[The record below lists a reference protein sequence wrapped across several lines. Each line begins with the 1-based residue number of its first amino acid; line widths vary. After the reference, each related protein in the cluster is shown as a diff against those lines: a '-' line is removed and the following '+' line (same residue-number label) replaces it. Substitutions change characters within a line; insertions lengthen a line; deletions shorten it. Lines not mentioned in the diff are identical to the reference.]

1 MYALIGTKYW
11 ALIKTNEFKNEFH
24 KIDEFSRLTVS
35 LVIGDNMK
43 ISRYNVAT
51 ENPATGELILFNTLY
66 GSTVVIEP
74 TNRCDVI
81 TILEEPRANL
91 DGDEKLTQLREELLE
106 LKFVISS
113 DTDELELLLNRKAAG
128 MKDKN
133 RLDVILMPN
142 LNCNFA
148 CPYCYESHDHTNKMS
163 AEVRGKLI
171 TWLGK
176 NIPSHKVLL
185 LNWFGG
191 EPLLS
196 PHDILSI
203 TSFVRDKCKEHDV
216 RLLTNITT
224 NGYLFTAEI
233 IRKLVLLEMFSYQIT
248 VDGPPDTH
256 NKTRILKSGKGTF
269 DRICGNILALT
280 RADKRVRVSLRVNYN
295 HNNIYEIP
303 ELLHIFP
310 QDVRSQLRVVFEPI
324 FGNQE
329 LSATKNMDGNKIS
342 RAITEYYDLA
352 KSLGYDI
359 RLGGIGVGKLFYC
372 YAERENQYI
381 VDYKGDVFKCS
392 VTDFSSSKRVGTI
405 DEEGNFIRDETK
417 WAEWFGLVPFDP
429 KCQDCTF
436 LPLCMGGCRKD
447 RIENGATGSYCSLV
461 PTNTSHALKS
471 IAFGS
476 FGEVLKREV
485 EISRCCASS
494 SQPSKDCG

>member
-1 MYALIGTKYW
+1 
-11 ALIKTNEFKNEFH
+11 
-24 KIDEFSRLTVS
+24 
-35 LVIGDNMK
+35 MK

-51 ENPATGELILFNTLY
+51 ENPETGELILFNTLY
-66 GSTVVIEP
+66 GSTVVIDP
-74 TNRCDVI
+74 GNKGDVI
-81 TILEEPRANL
+81 TILEEPLVNTVGNARLAR
-91 DGDEKLTQLREELLE
+91 LRDELLR
-106 LKFVISS
+106 LKFVINS
-113 DTDELELLLNRKAAG
+113 DTDELALLLNRKVAG
-128 MKDKN
+128 IKDKN

-148 CPYCYESHDHTNKMS
+148 CPYCYESHDPANKMS
-163 AEVRGKLI
+163 EEVRENLI
-171 TWLGK
+171 KWLGK
-176 NIPSHKVLL
+176 IIPNHKVLL

-196 PHDILSI
+196 PGDILSI
-203 TSFVRDKCKEHDV
+203 TAFVRDKCKEHDV

-224 NGYLFTAEI
+224 NGYLFTSDI
-233 IRKLVLLEMFSYQIT
+233 IQKLVLLEMFSYQIT

-256 NKTRILKSGKGTF
+256 NKTRILKSGKGSF
-269 DRICGNILALT
+269 KRVHDNILALA
-280 RADKRVRVSLRVNYN
+280 RADNRVRVSLRVNYN

-303 ELLHIFP
+303 ELLNIFP

-324 FGNQE
+324 FGEQE
-329 LSATKNMDGNKIS
+329 LSATENMAGDEIS

-352 KSLGYDI
+352 ESLGYDI

-381 VDYKGDVFKCS
+381 VDFKGDVFKCS

-405 DEEGNFIRDETK
+405 DAEGDFVRDETK
-417 WAEWFGLVPFDP
+417 WAEWFGVVPFDL

-461 PTNTSHALKS
+461 PTNTNHALKS

-485 EISRCCASS
+485 EISRCRANS
-494 SQPSKDCG
+494 SQPGKDCG